1 VAEQKREL
9 GLKAVHS
16 ARAERSKSKYG
27 KISGP
32 VWLVAGGAVIVTLV
46 VAYLLN
52 DRTLGTEK
60 DDILSQQRAAVS
72 TVGAE
77 WYPLRDKLE
86 KITLDAAGPG
96 WGGDKVDPEAA
107 RMDFRSSPGLY
118 LRLRVDEAKNAESLR
133 AHAKDSVKD
142 AFTGC
147 LLREPNAALAQG
159 QADAGTGPEQPW
171 NLHRAYSATR
181 VLTEDWANE
190 VKAAEDKDRLR
201 VFRQQYD
208 KAKRDEIPLA
218 IDIIKRAQ
226 FFLLVLDEDVPEARE
241 LSNDVPNGRDAGGG
255 ITEEGLQQVPHPAR
269 ILIVNLKTGAEVARL
284 RKTAEA
290 DFQFVGEQAVRDPEV
305 RAAMKRQVNNCALA
319 QSVWSAIRPAAPAP
333 DSGDAGAGSALGTK
347 TNDAGQTAH

>member
-1 VAEQKREL
+1 MAEQKREL

-16 ARAERSKSKYG
+16 ARAERGKSKYG

-52 DRTLGTEK
+52 DRTLGVEK

-86 KITLDAAGPG
+86 KITLDAAAQ
-96 WGGDKVDPEAA
+96 WTGDKVDPEAA
-107 RMDFRSSPGLY
+107 RTDFRSSPGLY
-118 LRLRVDEAKNAESLR
+118 LRLRVAEARNTESLR
-133 AHAKDSVKD
+133 EHAKDSVKD

-181 VLTEDWANE
+181 VLTEEWTNE

-226 FFLLVLDEDVPEARE
+226 FFLLVLDEDVPEALE
-241 LSNDVPNGRDAGGG
+241 LSKDVPNARDGGG
-255 ITEEGLQQVPHPAR
+255 INEEGLQQVPHPAR
-269 ILIVNLKTGAEVARL
+269 VLIVNLKTGAELARL
-284 RKTAEA
+284 RKTADA

-305 RAAMKRQVNNCALA
+305 RGAMKRQVNNCALA
-319 QSVWSAIRPAAPAP
+319 QSVWSAIRPAAPA
-333 DSGDAGAGSALGTK
+333 DAAADAGTAAAAKPDAGSA
-347 TNDAGQTAH
+347 AH

>member
-1 VAEQKREL
+1 MADKREL

-16 ARAERSKSKYG
+16 ARAERKHSKYG
-27 KISGP
+27 KISGKA
-32 VWLVAGGAVIVTLV
+32 WLVAAGAVVATLIL
-46 VAYLLN
+46 AYLLS
-52 DRTLGTEK
+52 DKTLSTEK
-60 DDILSQQRAAVS
+60 DDILAQQRAAVA

-86 KITLDAAGPG
+86 KITQENAAQ
-96 WGGDKVDPEAA
+96 WGGDNVLPEAA
-107 RMDFRSSPGLY
+107 KMDFRSSPGIY
-118 LRLRVDEAKNAESLR
+118 LRLRVDDAKTADALR
-133 AHAKDSVKD
+133 THAKDSVKD

-147 LLREPNAALAQG
+147 LLREPNAALARG
-159 QADAGTGPEQPW
+159 DADAGIGPDQPW
-171 NLHRAYSATR
+171 NLRQAYASTR
-181 VLTEDWANE
+181 VLTDEWTNE
-190 VKAAEDKDRLR
+190 VKESSDKDRLR

-226 FFLLVLDEDVPEARE
+226 FVRLVLDEDVPEARE
-241 LSNDVPNGRDAGGG
+241 LSGDAGT

-269 ILIVNLKTGAEVARL
+269 VVIVNLKSGTTMVRL

-319 QSVWSAIRPAAPAP
+319 QAVWGAIRPGPVLADTPV
-333 DSGDAGAGSALGTK
+333 SDAGADSGR
-347 TNDAGQTAH
+347 

>member
-1 VAEQKREL
+1 MAEQKREL

-46 VAYLLN
+46 VAYFLS
-52 DRTLGTEK
+52 DRTLSVEK

-86 KITLDAAGPG
+86 KITLDAAASSWP
-96 WGGDKVDPEAA
+96 GDKVDPEAA

-118 LRLRVDEAKNAESLR
+118 LRLRVDEAKNTESLR

-159 QADAGTGPEQPW
+159 QPDAGTGPEQPW

-181 VLTEDWANE
+181 VLTDEWANE
-190 VKAAEDKDRLR
+190 VKASEDKDRLR

-241 LSNDVPNGRDAGGG
+241 LSNDPKDAGG

-269 ILIVNLKTGAEVARL
+269 VLIVNLKTGAELARV

-319 QSVWSAIRPAAPAP
+319 QSVWTAIRPAAPSTA
-333 DSGDAGAGSALGTK
+333 SDAGA
-347 TNDAGQTAH
+347 H

>member
-1 VAEQKREL
+1 MAEQKREL

-46 VAYLLN
+46 LAYFLS
-52 DRTLGTEK
+52 DRTLSAEK
-60 DDILSQQRAAVS
+60 DDILAQQRAAVA

-86 KITLDAAGPG
+86 KITLDAAAG
-96 WGGDKVDPEAA
+96 WSGDKVDLDAA
-107 RMDFRSSPGLY
+107 KMDFRSSPGLY
-118 LRLRVDEAKNAESLR
+118 LRLRVDEAKNVESLR
-133 AHAKDSVKD
+133 AHAKESVKD

-181 VLTEDWANE
+181 VLTDEWANE
-190 VKAAEDKDRLR
+190 VKASEDKDRLR

-241 LSNDVPNGRDAGGG
+241 LSNDPKDAGG
-255 ITEEGLQQVPHPAR
+255 ITEEGLQQLPHPAR
-269 ILIVNLKTGAEVARL
+269 ILIVNLKTGGEIARL

-319 QSVWSAIRPAAPAP
+319 QAVWSALRPAAAAAAPAGTTTTTAAT
-333 DSGDAGAGSALGTK
+333 SDAGSS
-347 TNDAGQTAH
+347 H

>member
-1 VAEQKREL
+1 MADKREL

-32 VWLVAGGAVIVTLV
+32 VWLVAGGAVVVTLIL
-46 VAYLLN
+46 AWMLS
-52 DRTLGTEK
+52 DRTLSTEK
-60 DDILSQQRAAVS
+60 EEILSQQRAAVS

-86 KITLDAAGPG
+86 TITLDAAARYE
-96 WGGDKVDPEAA
+96 GDKIDFEAA
-107 RMDFRSSPGLY
+107 KMDFRSAPGIY
-118 LRLRVDEAKNAESLR
+118 LRLRVDEAKDVESLR
-133 AHAKDSVKD
+133 KHAKDSVKD

-147 LLREPNAALAQG
+147 LLREPNAALARG
-159 QADAGTGPEQPW
+159 DADAGFGPDQPW
-171 NLHRAYSATR
+171 NLRQAYGSTR
-181 VLTEDWANE
+181 ILTDDWAKE
-190 VKAAEDKDRLR
+190 VKASEDKDRLR

-208 KAKRDEIPLA
+208 KAKRAEIPLA

-241 LSNDVPNGRDAGGG
+241 LSGDAGT
-255 ITEEGLQQVPHPAR
+255 ITEEALQQVPHPAR
-269 ILIVNLKTGAEVARL
+269 VHIVNLKTGAEIARV
-284 RKTAEA
+284 RKSAAA

-319 QSVWSAIRPAAPAP
+319 QQVWSAIRPTTATSDTVLDAGVKAQG
-333 DSGDAGAGSALGTK
+333 SGAGDAGPR
-347 TNDAGQTAH
+347 

>member
-16 ARAERSKSKYG
+16 ARAERGKTKYG

-32 VWLVAGGAVIVTLV
+32 VWLVAGGAVIVTLII
-46 VAYLLN
+46 AYTLS
-52 DRTLGTEK
+52 DRTLSAEK
-60 DDILSQQRAAVS
+60 DEILSQQRAAVT

-86 KITLDAAGPG
+86 KITLDAAAGYA
-96 WGGDKVDPEAA
+96 GDKVDLGAA
-107 RMDFRSSPGLY
+107 KMDFRSVPGLY
-118 LRLRVDEAKNAESLR
+118 LRLRVDEAKNVESLR
-133 AHAKDSVKD
+133 AHAKDSAKD

-147 LLREPNAALAQG
+147 LLREPTTAPRGEAADSGIIA
-159 QADAGTGPEQPW
+159 AEQPW
-171 NLHRAYSATR
+171 NLWRAYSSTR
-181 VLTEDWANE
+181 ILTEDWAND

-208 KAKRDEIPLA
+208 KAKREEIPLA

-241 LSNDVPNGRDAGGG
+241 LSQDPKDAGG
-255 ITEEGLQQVPHPAR
+255 ITEDGLQQVAHPAR
-269 ILIVNLKTGAEVARL
+269 VHIVNLETGAEIARV
-284 RKTAEA
+284 RRTAEA
-290 DFQFVGEQAVRDPEV
+290 AFEFVGERPVNDPDV

-319 QSVWSAIRPAAPAP
+319 QQVWSALRPSAPSPPATP
-333 DSGDAGAGSALGTK
+333 
-347 TNDAGQTAH
+347 

>member
-1 VAEQKREL
+1 MAEQKREL

-16 ARAERSKSKYG
+16 ARAERGKSKYG

-52 DRTLGTEK
+52 DRTLGVEK
-60 DDILSQQRAAVS
+60 DDILAQQRAAVS

-86 KITLDAAGPG
+86 KITLDAAAHFD
-96 WGGDKVDPEAA
+96 GDKVDPEAA

-118 LRLRVDEAKNAESLR
+118 LRLRVAEAKNAESLR
-133 AHAKDSVKD
+133 EHAKDSVKD

-181 VLTEDWANE
+181 VLTDEWSNE

-208 KAKRDEIPLA
+208 KAKRDEIPVA

-226 FFLLVLDEDVPEARE
+226 FFLLVLDEDVPDARE
-241 LSNDVPNGRDAGGG
+241 LSNDPKDAGG

-269 ILIVNLKTGAEVARL
+269 ILIVNLKTGAELARL

-319 QSVWSAIRPAAPAP
+319 QSVWSAIRPAAPIA
-333 DSGDAGAGSALGTK
+333 DTAVDAGTGTK
-347 TNDAGQTAH
+347 TNDAGSSSH

>member
-1 VAEQKREL
+1 VADKREL

-27 KISGP
+27 KIPGP
-32 VWLVAGGAVIVTLV
+32 VWLVAGGAVVVTLIL
-46 VAYLLN
+46 AWQLS
-52 DRTLGTEK
+52 DRTLSTEK
-60 DDILSQQRAAVS
+60 EEILSQQRAAVS

-86 KITLDAAGPG
+86 KITLDAAARYE
-96 WGGDKVDPEAA
+96 GDKVDFDAA
-107 RMDFRSSPGLY
+107 KMDFRSAPGIY
-118 LRLRVDEAKNAESLR
+118 LRLRVDEAKDVESLR
-133 AHAKDSVKD
+133 KHAKDSVKD

-147 LLREPNAALAQG
+147 LLREPNAALARG
-159 QADAGTGPEQPW
+159 DADAGFGPDQPW
-171 NLHRAYSATR
+171 NLRQAYTSTR
-181 VLTEDWANE
+181 ILTDDWAKE
-190 VKAAEDKDRLR
+190 VKASEDKDRLR

-241 LSNDVPNGRDAGGG
+241 VAQDSRDAGT
-255 ITEEGLQQVPHPAR
+255 ITEEALQQVPHPAR
-269 ILIVNLKTGAEVARL
+269 VHIVNLRTGAEIARV

-290 DFQFVGEQAVRDPEV
+290 DFQFVGEQAVRDPEI

-319 QSVWSAIRPAAPAP
+319 QQVWGAIRPAPATP
-333 DSGDAGAGSALGTK
+333 DTVLDAGFKAQGPGAGDASPR
-347 TNDAGQTAH
+347 